1 MDKPNSISTINAYTY
16 IYIHIILYYK
26 YNYNY
31 NYTYY
36 IILYICIHGLCLAM
50 QGKRPR
56 VAIYF
61 SIAGFG
67 FVTSLSG
74 AIEGSVERLH

>member
-1 MDKPNSISTINAYTY
+1 MLIH
-16 IYIHIILYYK
+16 IYIIYYI
-26 YNYNY
+26 
-31 NYTYY
+31 YY
-36 IILYICIHGLCLAM
+36 IIYICIDGLCLAM
-50 QGKRPR
+50 QAKRPR